1 MSGRPR
7 GRGRGAG
14 VRAGAG
20 LARERRRAQSRG
32 AEARARGG
40 RRGRARRPAREGGS
54 PAALRR
60 RRPPARPPARVLGER
75 ADGRTGERA
84 AHVLPGSHLRGPARR
99 AGGRGA
105 ASAAAQA
112 RRPRLGR
119 ARSGR
124 RGGLTARRL
133 RGSLGGPRGG
143 AGAGHAGCPP
153 GGDRPCPWPSPRPR
167 PLCARGVGE
176 AGRAARSGVASVR
189 ALGFRIWSEPRKTDV
204 GGVGGKDR
212 TREEMQQRGRAAGS
226 GSGFV
231 VRKLFFFKLSVDK
244 Y

>member
-133 RGSLGGPRGG
+133 ARSLRGSLGGPRGG

-153 GGDRPCPWPSPRPR
+153 GGDRPCPWRSPRPPAALCPRRRGSR
-167 PLCARGVGE
+167 PRRTV
-176 AGRAARSGVASVR
+176 RVASVR

-231 VRKLFFFKLSVDK
+231 DL
-244 Y
+244 